1 MTKKIS
7 QQGPG
12 VARNW
17 RIPKPNPALMD
28 IFSLKLGIS
37 KVVAQILINRGIT
50 TTAEARNFLS
60 GKTDLLYAPL
70 LMKDMEKAVAR
81 ICRAVANKEKIRIF
95 GDYDVDGVT
104 SIAVLLKALQRTGA
118 AADYYIPV
126 RLTEGYG
133 MNQDAVR
140 AAGRDGVNLII
151 TVDSGIS
158 ALTEVGLANSLGI
171 DVIVTDHHEPPAE
184 LPEAFAVINPRQ
196 ADCFYPFKDLA
207 GVGVA
212 FKLGQCLLEETEL
225 GELREMA
232 ELLSLGTIADIVPL
246 KGENRVFVKE
256 GLKFLGSTVNVGLRA
271 LMEECG
277 IDPANVSTR
286 QVAYQMAPRINAAG
300 RLGDAAICVRLLLS
314 EDEVEA
320 RALAAEL
327 CSLNSRRQ
335 SVEAG
340 IYTEALEMI
349 QGGGI
354 DLDRDKVIVLA
365 KEGWHLGV
373 IGIVASKLVRDFYRP
388 VVLLGIDDETAK
400 GSARS
405 IPPFNIYEAF
415 RACQEYLTRYGGHSQ
430 AAGLTLSVENLAGL
444 REAVNRY
451 AALKLAEDDLVPEIF
466 IDTEV
471 SLSELDNKLFCQL
484 EMLAPYGCQNPDP
497 VLACRSAGVLD
508 YRNVGSDGSHLKLR
522 VTDTK
527 LVMDGIGFN
536 LGPQGTILED
546 DEYFDLVFALE
557 KNEWNGR
564 TRLQL
569 NVKDIRPAHQAAGND
584 GLVSGQEDSTEKNDF
599 IDELFRDAVSCLTDD
614 YYRDVG
620 TKEEFYTKIAGV
632 TFGNRQEVAARL
644 LEGQRLCLVRE
655 PDNRHDANAIRVET
669 TSGIQA
675 GYLNARLARHFA
687 PLLDCGERYD
697 TYVSQVTGGE
707 DRNYGV
713 NIIIQKVR
721 EETREQLTEKLACMR
736 KELSALDDENLL
748 DRIRQ
753 ALLGE
758 RPYRDKQKEAIRFL
772 LQGCNT
778 LAIFGTGRG
787 KSAVFQTAA
796 AFKAIRSRD
805 ITVIVYPLRA
815 LVNDQFENMSVK
827 LERLGLRVF
836 KGNGSISEMERAQ
849 LFAALEAEEIDVL
862 LTTPE
867 FVLHH
872 MLRLQQMTRKTG
884 LFVVDESHHIGMSSM
899 AHRPIYR
906 RLGEIAASLGSPP
919 VLAVTATADEEV
931 AGEIIHTLGVAKVVI
946 DPHVRTNLQLIDQ
959 RDCPDKNNYLKQVVS
974 TGSKCIIYV
983 NSRLQAVELAAMLRE
998 SLPDKADRIVFYHA
1012 GLNSA
1017 QRNNIERMFRTGEI
1031 TAVVSTSAF
1040 GEGIDIP
1047 DIRHILVFH
1056 LNFNFTEFNQQCG
1069 RCGRDG
1075 EKAQIHLLCGKRD
1088 AAINSFILDA
1098 SSPDRDTLAKL
1109 FVVLREL
1116 AEKSQPVSAS
1126 NEEIAGMLKDAG
1138 IKFARANLV
1147 SACLGILEELRLIRR
1162 ESVGRA
1168 REIYLESVPN
1178 KKVDLESSLRFLEG
1192 QEEKQAFQEFEEG
1205 FFTASS
1211 DELLCLINRPIYP
1224 EKYLDIHYPPE
1235 NKCDIIIN

>member
-12 VARNW
+12 IARNW

-50 TTAEARNFLS
+50 TTEEARNFLS
-60 GKTDLLYAPL
+60 GKTELLYNPL

-81 ICRAVANKEKIRIF
+81 IRRAVVNSEKIRIF

-104 SIAVLLKALQRTGA
+104 STAVLLKALQRIGA

-140 AAGRDGVNLII
+140 AAGRDGVNLVI

-158 ALTEVGLANSLGI
+158 ALAEVELANSLGI

-184 LPEAFAVINPRQ
+184 LPEALAVINPKQ
-196 ADCFYPFKDLA
+196 DDCPYPFKDLA

-212 FKLGQCLLEETEL
+212 FKLGQCLLEEADL

-232 ELLSLGTIADIVPL
+232 ELLSLGTIADVVPL

-256 GLKFLGSTVNVGLRA
+256 GLKFLGSTGNKGLWA

-314 EDEVEA
+314 EDEAEA

-327 CSLNSRRQ
+327 GSLNSRRQ

-340 IYTEALEMI
+340 IYAEALEMI

-373 IGIVASKLVRDFYRP
+373 IGIVASKLVQDFYRP
-388 VVLLGIDDETAK
+388 VVLLGIDGETAK

-415 RACQEYLTRYGGHSQ
+415 RAGQDYLIRYGGHSQ
-430 AAGLTLSVENLAGL
+430 AAGLTLAAENIAGF

-451 AALKLAEDDLVPEIF
+451 ASLKIAEDDLVPEVF

-471 SLSELDNKLFCQL
+471 ELSELDNKLFCQL

-497 VLACRSAGVLD
+497 VLACRGAGVLD
-508 YRNVGSDGSHLKLR
+508 CRNVGSEGSHLKLR
-522 VTDTK
+522 VTDTR
-527 LVMDGIGFN
+527 LVMDAIGFN
-536 LGPQGTILED
+536 LGSRGAVLED
-546 DEYFDLVFALE
+546 DGYCDLVFALE

-564 TRLQL
+564 TSLQL
-569 NVKDIRPAHQAAGND
+569 NIKDIRPARSAAGSD
-584 GLVSGQEDSTEKNDF
+584 SQVSAQEDSTEKNNF
-599 IDELFRDAVSCLTDD
+599 IDELFRDAVTSLNDD
-614 YYRDVG
+614 YYRDIG

-632 TFGNRQEVAARL
+632 TFGNRQEVAAHL
-644 LEGQRLCLVRE
+644 VEGQRLYLVRE
-655 PDNRHDANAIRVET
+655 PDNPHDANAIRVET
-669 TSGIQA
+669 VSGIQA

-697 TYVSQVTGGE
+697 TYVSQVTGGA

-713 NIIIQKVR
+713 NIIIQKTR
-721 EETREQLTEKLACMR
+721 EETREQLTEKLASMR
-736 KELSALDDENLL
+736 EELSALDDENLL

-758 RPYRDKQKEAIRFL
+758 WPYRDKQKEAVRYL

-796 AFKAIRSRD
+796 AFKAIRSRE

-849 LFAALEAEEIDVL
+849 LFAALEAEETDVL

-906 RLGEIAASLGSPP
+906 RLGEIAASLGNPP
-919 VLAVTATADEEV
+919 VLAVTATADQEV
-931 AGEIIHTLGVAKVVI
+931 AGEIIHTLGVEKVVI

-959 RDCPDKNNYLKQVVS
+959 RGCPEKNSYLKQVVS

-998 SLPDKADRIVFYHA
+998 SLPDMAGKIVFYHA
-1012 GLNSA
+1012 GMSSV
-1017 QRNNIERMFRTGEI
+1017 QRNAIEQMFRTGEI

-1075 EKAQIHLLCGKRD
+1075 QKAQIHLLCGKRD

-1126 NEEIAGMLKDAG
+1126 NEEIAGILKDAG
-1138 IKFARANLV
+1138 IKYARPNLV

-1205 FFTASS
+1205 FFSASS

-1224 EKYLDIHYPPE
+1224 EKYLGIHYPPE

>member
-1 MTKKIS
+1 
-7 QQGPG
+7 
-12 VARNW
+12 
-17 RIPKPNPALMD
+17 MD

-37 KVVAQILINRGIT
+37 RVVAQILINRGIT

-60 GKTDLLYAPL
+60 GKTELLNAPL
-70 LMKDMEKAVAR
+70 LMKDMEKAVDR
-81 ICRAVANKEKIRIF
+81 IRRAVANSEKIRIF

-104 SIAVLLKALQRTGA
+104 STAVLLKALQRIGA

-133 MNQDAVR
+133 MNQEAVR

-158 ALTEVGLANSLGI
+158 ALAEVGLANILGI
-171 DVIVTDHHEPPAE
+171 DVIITDHHEPPAE
-184 LPEAFAVINPRQ
+184 LPVASAVINPKQ
-196 ADCFYPFKDLA
+196 ADCPYPFKDLA

-212 FKLGQCLLEETEL
+212 FKLGQCLLEETDL

-256 GLKFLGSTVNVGLRA
+256 GLKFLGSTVNIGLRA

-314 EDEVEA
+314 EDEAEA
-320 RALAAEL
+320 KALAAEL
-327 CSLNSRRQ
+327 CSLNVRRQ
-335 SVEAG
+335 NVEAG
-340 IYTEALEMI
+340 IYAEALEMI
-349 QGGGI
+349 QGGVPGGGI

-373 IGIVASKLVRDFYRP
+373 IGIVASKLVQDFYRP
-388 VVLLGIDDETAK
+388 VVLLGIDGETAK

-405 IPPFNIYEAF
+405 IPPFNIFEAF
-415 RACQEYLTRYGGHSQ
+415 RAGQDYLIRYGGHSQ
-430 AAGLTLSVENLAGL
+430 AAGLTLAAENIAGF
-444 REAVNRY
+444 REAVNRH
-451 AALKLAEDDLVPEIF
+451 ASQLITEDDLVPEVF

-471 SLSELDNKLFCQL
+471 ELSELDIKLFCQL

-497 VLACRSAGVLD
+497 VLACRNAGVLD
-508 YRNVGSDGSHLKLR
+508 YRKVGSDGSHLKLR
-522 VTDTK
+522 VTDNK

-536 LGPQGTILED
+536 LGAQGAILED
-546 DEYFDLVFALE
+546 DECFDLVFALE

-569 NVKDIRPAHQAAGND
+569 NVKDIRPARQAAGSD
-584 GLVSGQEDSTEKNDF
+584 SQVSAGSGSLGSVEEDSESQNNF
-599 IDELFRDAVSCLTDD
+599 IDELFRDAVSSLTDD
-614 YYRDVG
+614 YYRDIG
-620 TKEEFYTKIAGV
+620 AKEEFYTKIAGV
-632 TFGNRQEVAARL
+632 TFGNRQEVAAHL
-644 LEGQRLCLVRE
+644 VEGQRLYLVRE
-655 PDNRHDANAIRVET
+655 PDNPHDANAIRVET
-669 TSGIQA
+669 VSGVQA

-687 PLLDCGERYD
+687 PLLDRGERYD
-697 TYVSQVTGGE
+697 IYVSQVTGGE

-713 NIIIQKVR
+713 NIIIQKTR
-721 EETREQLTEKLACMR
+721 EEAREQLTEKLASMR
-736 KELSALDDENLL
+736 EELSALDDEKLL

-758 RPYRDKQKEAIRFL
+758 WPYRDKQKEAVRYL

-796 AFKAIRSRD
+796 AFKAIRSRE

-872 MLRLQQMTRKTG
+872 MLRLQQMTRKMG

-946 DPHVRTNLQLIDQ
+946 DPHVRTNLLLIDQ

-983 NSRLQAVELAAMLRE
+983 NSRLQTVELAAMLRE
-998 SLPDKADRIVFYHA
+998 SLPAKANRIVFYHA
-1012 GLNSA
+1012 GLSSA

-1116 AEKSQPVSAS
+1116 AEKSQPVNAS
-1126 NEEIAGMLKDAG
+1126 NEEIAGRLKDAG
-1138 IKFARANLV
+1138 IKFARPNLV

-1178 KKVDLESSLRFLEG
+1178 KKVALESSLRFLEG

-1205 FFTASS
+1205 FLTASS